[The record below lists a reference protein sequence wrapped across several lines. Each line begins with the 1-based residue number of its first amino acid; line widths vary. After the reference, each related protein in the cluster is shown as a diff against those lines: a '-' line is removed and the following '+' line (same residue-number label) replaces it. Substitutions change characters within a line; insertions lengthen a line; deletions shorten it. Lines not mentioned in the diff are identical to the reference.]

1 MVQQTDE
8 PSHQDGIRG
17 PIVILGIFGSVVLI
31 TIIAVAAYFLTKTPN
46 LECDSGDA
54 SLNPTDTAGIIQP
67 LTKTFDTVGDAES
80 FICHSIQYP
89 RDLQGLQLDTISARR
104 DGNLG
109 DVVEGNVDAIVTLT
123 YSGVDEKLTFEVS
136 PFPIDAPTG
145 GSPSP
150 IIVDGKGGKILETP
164 DSQIVWW
171 TSGPLFF
178 QATATGLD
186 PQLAL
191 KILDSV
197 N

>member
-1 MVQQTDE
+1 MVQQTDGSPE
-8 PSHQDGIRG
+8 HQGIRG

-31 TIIAVAAYFLTKTPN
+31 TVIAVAAYFLTKTPN
-46 LECDSGDA
+46 LLCDSGDA
-54 SLNPTDTAGIIQP
+54 SLNPTDSAGIIQP
-67 LTKTFDTVGDAES
+67 LTRTFDTIGGAES

-89 RDLQGLQLDTISARR
+89 RDLQGLQPDTISAER

-123 YSGVDEKLTFEVS
+123 YADSSSKLTFEVS
-136 PFPIDAPTG
+136 PFPIDAPAG
-145 GSPSP
+145 GSPTP
-150 IIVDGKGGKILETP
+150 LIVDGKDGKIIETP
-164 DSQIVWW
+164 GTQTVWW
-171 TSGPLFF
+171 TNGPLFF

-186 PQLAL
+186 RPTLL